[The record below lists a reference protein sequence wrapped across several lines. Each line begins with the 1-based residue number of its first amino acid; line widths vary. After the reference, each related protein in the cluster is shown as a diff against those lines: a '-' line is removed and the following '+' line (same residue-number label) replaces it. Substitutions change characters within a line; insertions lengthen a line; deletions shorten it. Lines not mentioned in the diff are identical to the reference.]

1 MDKTNKPSAYA
12 SIHPLTAE
20 EVTRLARMAE
30 NTADDLLLSAC
41 QQYQSE
47 LDNGDEPSPH
57 SRSFKVLVDAIPSL
71 EIFEREILVC
81 DLHNSKL
88 ALAEAGERL
97 ARLGHPTA
105 TAAAKL
111 FVESAHGLA
120 QIANAM
126 AELAAINARI
136 SEKFAAISKAQDRI
150 DDSLAVLAKG
160 LVNVRAQEQS

>member
-12 SIHPLTAE
+12 SIHPLTAD
-20 EVTRLARMAE
+20 EVARLARMAE

-71 EIFEREILVC
+71 EIFEREILAC

-97 ARLGHPTA
+97 AKMDHPTA

-111 FVESAHGLA
+111 FVESAHGMAQLA
-120 QIANAM
+120 NTM
-126 AELAAINARI
+126 AELIAVNASINERIAALN
-136 SEKFAAISKAQDRI
+136 EAQNRI
-150 DDSLAVLAKG
+150 DERLAALA
-160 LVNVRAQEQS
+160 